1 MQWNWNQ
8 VGGVP
13 AKQYVCGYC
22 GHRVASK
29 EGCIAP
35 SQGTPLIS
43 FIYICPGC
51 TRPTFFDT
59 ELKSQTP
66 DVAPGNEV
74 GHLPASIASLY
85 SEARKSAGVGAHT
98 AAVLACRKLLMNIA
112 VDKGVAPG
120 GTFLSYVEYLSNQGF
135 AMCRSISCQ
144 KTFEA
149 SCSTGQGSPGWR
161 G

>member
-29 EGCIAP
+29 EGYIAP

-51 TRPTFFDT
+51 TRPTTINYNDT
-59 ELKSQTP
+59 SG
-66 DVAPGNEV
+66 DVRSEDDCWFRSAKLEPYKG
-74 GHLPASIASLY
+74 ASS
-85 SEARKSAGVGAHT
+85 
-98 AAVLACRKLLMNIA
+98 
-112 VDKGVAPG
+112 
-120 GTFLSYVEYLSNQGF
+120 
-135 AMCRSISCQ
+135 
-144 KTFEA
+144 
-149 SCSTGQGSPGWR
+149 
-161 G
+161 